1 MATGDPTSVPLP
13 GSTYR
18 LVVNSA
24 EEAVRLIHEKLGPEA
39 RVVSVKQI
47 GTRGLASLLRSPQLE
62 VIAEIPSAPS
72 DSSEPSD
79 LSDSSDPLDGPFAAE
94 PAPKHQPQAQPTFE
108 IPPVATENET
118 AWLDEEPATPP
129 PTTLPPAAAI
139 PLARLLSRAGLSEQV
154 LIRLSRSPHWAQLGE
169 LPLGDALKQAVEL
182 LRAQWKERPRRRL
195 TPRVAFFGPPGSGAT
210 TALCKA
216 ITIDVFF
223 RQRPC
228 AVMKLDGVQP
238 NSIEGLAMFCEALD
252 VPLLRSAYE
261 FEHVPD
267 DHRLYL
273 DTAGFSLHDAP
284 AWRDLGR
291 TLGEFYVDSRVLVLN
306 AAYDIDLLKRAYAL
320 GCEAGATHVV
330 FTHLDEIHHWGKLW
344 DLLLCG
350 SLEPLFFSCGQNVS
364 GEVSEDVFELMA
376 ERILGPSKP

>member
-39 RVVSVKQI
+39 RVVSVKQV
-47 GTRGLASLLRSPQLE
+47 GARGLASLLRSPQLE
-62 VIAEIPSAPS
+62 VMAEIPSTPIPSAPS
-72 DSSEPSD
+72 ESPDV
-79 LSDSSDPLDGPFAAE
+79 SDSSDRPFAIE
-94 PAPKHQPQAQPTFE
+94 PEARPQQPTFE

-118 AWLDEEPATPP
+118 AWLDEEPAAPP
-129 PTTLPPAAAI
+129 PSTPAPAATI
-139 PLARLLSRAGLSEQV
+139 PLERLLKRAGLSEQI
-154 LIRLSRSPHWAQLGE
+154 LIRLSRCPHWAQLGE
-169 LPLGDALKQAVEL
+169 LPLGDALEQAVDL

-195 TPRVAFFGPPGSGAT
+195 TPRVAFFAPPGSGAT

-223 RQRPC
+223 RQRLC

-273 DTAGFSLHDAP
+273 DTAGFPLHDAA

-291 TLGEFYVDSRVLVLN
+291 MLGEFYVESRVLVLN